1 MDKIPFII
9 TIDTEGDNQWAD
21 TKEIFTTNT
30 KGLPRFQDLCNRYG
44 YKPVYLTN
52 YEMAC
57 DDEFVEFG
65 KTCMHENQCEIGMH
79 LHAWSSPP
87 LNIK

>member
-30 KGLPRFQDLCNRYG
+30 KGLSMFQDLCNRYG

-57 DDEFVEFG
+57 DDEFVEAINDLF
-65 KTCMHENQCEIGMH
+65 
-79 LHAWSSPP
+79 
-87 LNIK
+87 